1 MGLCVAEG
9 AGSWAVS
16 SGVGRELEA
25 AGITDVATAAAGTHA
40 VRGSAVGLL
49 ATCGPRGVGEG
60 RWGEGGA
67 WSSAEGCCTAG
78 ALEGAV
84 SISAGEIRA
93 GHCSHKLDK
102 VL

>member
-1 MGLCVAEG
+1 MAAG
-9 AGSWAVS
+9 AGSWAAS
-16 SGVGRELEA
+16 SGVGREMEA
-25 AGITDVATAAAGTHA
+25 EGIADVSAMSAGSHA

-49 ATCGPRGVGEG
+49 ATCGPGGVGEG
-60 RWGEGGA
+60 GWGAGGA

-84 SISAGEIRA
+84 SVSAGEIRA